1 MCSSPPSLALQL
13 ESFAKQAEFTVYHP
27 FMTPSTVRRQSK
39 CFLWP
44 YLPFCVMQ
52 TPSCLLT
59 PLPHPYLHLYSS
71 CPELLFTGSIV
82 VLCSLPGF
90 SVCCSFYPECFSRVL
105 PSLYLADTYSS
116 IKTHLRYPLQQEALS
131 DLQSGS
137 EASFGTPTVPGLPP

>member
-1 MCSSPPSLALQL
+1 MFLTPFTCPAVGIFCKASRVHCLSPFHDSQHCQETVQVLFVALPTL
-13 ESFAKQAEFTVYHP
+13 LRDADSF
-27 FMTPSTVRRQSK
+27 
-39 CFLWP
+39 
-44 YLPFCVMQ
+44 LP
-52 TPSCLLT
+52 LT